1 MSCTFDFF
9 FTVHCDSPRLVSP
22 RLALGRPQNKS
33 KVNTSDPRVL
43 VKKLQKELEDM
54 KRALAEAKAGGGG
67 GQGGGDGLGRWACGN
82 Q

>member
-1 MSCTFDFF
+1 MC
-9 FTVHCDSPRLVSP
+9 
-22 RLALGRPQNKS
+22 LASALAVFCAPPAQNKS

-67 GQGGGDGLGRWACGN
+67 QAGGDGLGAYACGSY
-82 Q
+82 